1 MAIFKPKV
9 WHPVAKHGS
18 TKQEEIHITKKEFAA
33 SFRFLSS
40 LQGSVH
46 FKVLFR
52 SALPY
57 FVTGWQIASLKIAAS
72 GARALL
78 AMTNLVGFSGK
89 RYSFLNEMFEKRC
102 VATPRKKGR
111 IKQKATVSKTKA
123 LQICVIARSAA
134 TWQSLSQRYGIP
146 QRSTG
151 ARSKKEALSQKT
163 WIHCFVSLPLSFR
176 VLLRSVQPYFVPGCR
191 FVPFKIAASLSLL
204 AMTNLVGFAEKRNN
218 FRNEKVSITAEF
230 HCAAS
235 ASAVPAGAS
244 TSGLSSAVSS
254 VASFAEVEV
263 SASGGASRRRGRPSA
278 SKNSS

>member
-1 MAIFKPKV
+1 MSLRGRSAAVAIFKPKV

-18 TKQEEIHITKKEFAA
+18 GKQDGSPIAKNMRFAA
-33 SFRFLSS
+33 SLRFLF
-40 LQGSVH
+40 LY

-52 SALPY
+52 SVQPY
-57 FVTGWQIASLKIAAS
+57 FVTGWQI
-72 GARALL
+72 
-78 AMTNLVGFSGK
+78 
-89 RYSFLNEMFEKRC
+89 
-102 VATPRKKGR
+102 
-111 IKQKATVSKTKA
+111 
-123 LQICVIARSAA
+123 
-134 TWQSLSQRYGIP
+134 
-146 QRSTG
+146 
-151 ARSKKEALSQKT
+151 
-163 WIHCFVSLPLSFR
+163 
-176 VLLRSVQPYFVPGCR
+176 
-191 FVPFKIAASLSLL
+191 VPFKIAASLSLL

-254 VASFAEVEV
+254 VSSFVEAEI